1 MLSKKISPLG
11 MALAAIVIFF
21 LAAEA
26 WAAELTSSSGDVWPP
41 SDIPQPQGFCGYC
54 HILTYPTIVNRSY
67 ETWKAGK
74 HNKVGCV
81 ACHYGPAAMG
91 ADEPVL
97 QDPAPASS
105 RHIPPTM
112 PAHFSYLELGDETI
126 PTRLRITDASCMT
139 AACHGRPDDAFK
151 TKKIQFSEKI
161 PFVHEPHLA
170 KKNQIEG
177 MQVNCTTC
185 HQHETQTKHFEVS
198 EASCHLCHFANT
210 KFNQG
215 RARCEI
221 CHQLPTKPFQA
232 VEAADKKKVTH
243 QMLKDAGVACSS
255 CHFELIQTPGE
266 TKVEPVFEN
275 GVLKTVLMLG
285 AGRLKKE
292 SCLTCHDQVKYLTN
306 TDDKKLMHRT
316 HVTTKNAVCFD
327 CHRPVSHRKA
337 ETNQTMPGDCRACH
351 PESHHYQN
359 LLAAGS
365 EQHGIPAMPDPMFK
379 SRAGCLACHVERK
392 ISHKGQAVMSA
403 SAKTCVQCHTRDYE
417 KMLALWKRELAR
429 KIEKTEE
436 LEKKALD
443 ALAKYKPGLT
453 PAKLKE
459 TQGLIEKGQSNLGI
473 VRFGNGVHNAKY
485 AIALL
490 DAASISFEDTIGL
503 LEGKDISDSAIKY
516 E

>member
-1 MLSKKISPLG
+1 MHRKKISPLG
-11 MALAAIVIFF
+11 LALAAVVIFF
-21 LAAEA
+21 LGAQAS
-26 WAAELTSSSGDVWPP
+26 AAELTSGAGDAGFSP
-41 SDIPQPQGFCGYC
+41 DIPQPQGFCGYC
-54 HILTYPTIVNRSY
+54 HILTHPEVVNKSY

-74 HNKVGCV
+74 HNKVGCA
-81 ACHYGPAAMG
+81 ACHYGPAAN
-91 ADEPVL
+91 EPVS
-97 QDPAPASS
+97 PGAPSAGN
-105 RHIPPTM
+105 RHISQTI
-112 PAHFSYLELGDETI
+112 PAHFSYLELGGETI
-126 PTRLRITDASCMT
+126 STRLRITDASCMT

-151 TKKIQFSEKI
+151 TKKIKFTQKI

-185 HQHETQTKHFEVS
+185 HQHENQAKHFEVS

-232 VEAADKKKVTH
+232 VETADKKEITH
-243 QMLKDAGVACSS
+243 QMLKEAGVACNS
-255 CHFELIQTPGE
+255 CHFEIIQTPGE

-275 GVLKTVLMLG
+275 GVLKTVVMLG

-292 SCLTCHDQVKYLTN
+292 NCLTCHDQVRYLTSAG
-306 TDDKKLMHRT
+306 DKKQMHRT

-327 CHRPVSHRKA
+327 CHRPISHRKA
-337 ETNQTMPGDCRACH
+337 ETNQAMPGDCQACH
-351 PESHHYQN
+351 LQPHRFQQ
-359 LLAAGS
+359 LLATGA
-365 EQHGIPAMPDPMFK
+365 EQHGVPAMPDPMFK
-379 SRAGCLACHVERK
+379 SRTGCLACHVERE
-392 ISHKGQAVMSA
+392 ISHKGQTVMRA
-403 SAKTCVQCHTRDYE
+403 SAKTCVQCHTKDYE

-429 KIEKTEE
+429 KIEKTET
-436 LEKKALD
+436 LGKKALE

-453 PAKLKE
+453 PAKLKKIK
-459 TQGLIEKGQSNLGI
+459 GLIEKGQSNLGI

-490 DAASISFEDTIGL
+490 DAASLNFEDSIGL
-503 LEGKDISDSAIKY
+503 LEGKDISDSAIQY